1 MSEVEVVIDEKIKIK
16 DEPPQRYNVIM
27 VNDNF
32 TPVEFVTNI
41 LTTIFKHTNERAE
54 YLTMTIHN
62 EGSVVVGT
70 YNYEIAEMKGIETVN
85 KARDA
90 GFPLQVKIEEE

>member
-1 MSEVEVVIDEKIKIK
+1 MSEVEVVIDEKIEIT
-16 DEPPQRYNVIM
+16 DTPPAKYNVIM
-27 VNDNF
+27 INDHF
-32 TPVEFVTNI
+32 TPVEFVIEI
-41 LTTIFKHTNERAE
+41 LTTVFKHTHERAE

-90 GFPLQVKIEEE
+90 GFPLQIKIEEE

>member
-1 MSEVEVVIDEKIKIK
+1 
-16 DEPPQRYNVIM
+16 
-27 VNDNF
+27 
-32 TPVEFVTNI
+32 
-41 LTTIFKHTNERAE
+41 
-54 YLTMTIHN
+54 MTIHN

-90 GFPLQVKIEEE
+90 GFPMQVKIEEE